1 MIAAVAFTC
10 VSADGVTVSRVEFT
24 PELKASLGL
33 SGLGSLIKQPLDYAA
48 IEKSGAGGNRVQQ
61 HLNLVHT
68 TAARIQLPPLTLKR
82 NQSLDGIADI
92 LINYDCLG
100 VCFYEFGGPG
110 NVAAPTHNRH
120 ETNSALGSLHPSG
133 DIGHGPILGD
143 EVTNGQGGAMGGQA
157 AFGLVKK
164 PHDLFGYSR
173 TFGGDRVLKVV
184 SQHKVRAV
192 LLVEPSTHGHESRMC
207 LYANSVDGDEV

>member
-1 MIAAVAFTC
+1 MITAVAFTC

-33 SGLGSLIKQPLDYAA
+33 SGLGSLIKQPFDYAA
-48 IEKSGAGGNRVQQ
+48 IEKSGAGCNRVQQ
-61 HLNLVHT
+61 HLNLVLT
-68 TAARIQLPPLTLKR
+68 TAARIQLPPLTLKL

-100 VCFYEFGGPG
+100 VCFYELGGPG
-110 NVAAPTHNRH
+110 NAAAPHRH
-120 ETNSALGSLHPSG
+120 EANSALGSLHCSA
-133 DIGHGPILGD
+133 DIGHGPISGN
-143 EVTNGQGGAMGGQA
+143 EVAIGQGGAVGGQA

-164 PHDLFGYSR
+164 PYDLFGYSR

-192 LLVEPSTHGHESRMC
+192 LLVEPSAHETKSRMC
-207 LYANSVDGDEV
+207 LYANPVNGDEV